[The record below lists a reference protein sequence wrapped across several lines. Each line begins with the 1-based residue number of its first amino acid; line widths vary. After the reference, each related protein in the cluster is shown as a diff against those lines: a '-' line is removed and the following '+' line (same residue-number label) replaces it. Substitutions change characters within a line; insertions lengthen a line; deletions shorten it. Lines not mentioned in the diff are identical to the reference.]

1 MWQEQLSPSGRERKR
16 CNMFAEIMILVTFVV
31 LVTFIVQPLFA
42 SRAVDIPDIED
53 NEILNLQLRKEI
65 IYRQIKEAEME
76 RDMGNLSDED
86 YNRTRQQLKEEASQI
101 IDVLEQQRKR

>member
-1 MWQEQLSPSGRERKR
+1 
-16 CNMFAEIMILVTFVV
+16 MFAEIMILVTFVV

-42 SRAVDIPDIED
+42 SRVVDIPDIED

-86 YNRTRQQLKEEASQI
+86 YNRTRRQLKEEASQI
-101 IDVLEQQRKR
+101 IDVLEQQRKK

>member
-1 MWQEQLSPSGRERKR
+1 
-16 CNMFAEIMILVTFVV
+16 MFAEIMILVTFVV